1 MGISVNGPSGI
12 DTQSLI
18 DQLVALEQQKVTKV
32 ENSKKA
38 YQLKIDA
45 FSELK
50 SLLND
55 FSTKALALS
64 EKKSFDLFTSTSS
77 DEDAVTITGGTG
89 SVDASYDVRVF
100 QLAAAEKMISTD
112 GRITDQN
119 KSLKDL
125 GVVGEGGGQIKIN
138 GTVIDIGEND
148 TIQDLRSKIN
158 SAKTSEGKSIGVS
171 ASVVKVSDN
180 NFRLVLTSTE
190 TGSKGATYEDVVV
203 DGKSGEVLQKLGII
217 QDAKGDKGNTS
228 QKLTSNGPVSL
239 TNGQRVEIEAVDHNG
254 EKIKKSF
261 TLKGEAVDGYKKQI
275 EDAFNGMV
283 NVEIDDDGK
292 LVIEDKVAGTSQ
304 LSISSFKI
312 SGTDETDVE
321 FDTAF
326 GAEGGGV
333 LSVGKDAYFSVEG
346 ITMKSDTNTASDFMN
361 GVTFNLHSVSSQKDV
376 RVSIERDVTAIKE
389 KFQAL
394 VDSYNALATFSKNST
409 KVKDPNDENS
419 TAGVLS
425 GDSTVKSL
433 VSSLRSFFQGNSVF
447 ENATYKNFTLIGLK
461 TDSKTGQYSIDS
473 EMFEKAIDKN
483 LDEVMNL
490 FTKVGVSENS
500 NITLGRNT
508 ASTQEGVYQLKNEGG
523 KLQISLD
530 GSTWTEAEQNGE
542 IFSFSEGP
550 ATGLSLTISEG
561 DISGIGTDTTTK
573 FTFSKGLGTLLD
585 EAVKKLT
592 DTTDGLIAL
601 RQESWQR
608 SMKNTED
615 RIERM
620 NKRVENYR
628 DRLVKEYSNMEIVMS
643 QMQAQ
648 TQSLVNSLGSYSS

>member
-18 DQLVALEQQKVTKV
+18 DQLVALEQDKVTTV
-32 ENSKKA
+32 ENKKNA

-50 SLLND
+50 SLLNT
-55 FSTKALALS
+55 FSTNALALS
-64 EKKSFDLFTSTSS
+64 EKKSFDLFTSNSS
-77 DEDAVTITGGTG
+77 DEKAVTITGGTG
-89 SVDASYDVRVF
+89 SVDATYDVRVF
-100 QLAAAEKMISTD
+100 QLAAAEKMISKD
-112 GRITDQN
+112 GLITDQAATLS
-119 KSLKDL
+119 SL
-125 GVVGEGGGQIKIN
+125 GIGGGTIEIN
-138 GTVIDIGEND
+138 GTEITIDEND
-148 TIQDLRSKIN
+148 TIQDFRSKIN
-158 SAKTSEGKSIGVS
+158 STKTSDGKSLGVS

-190 TGSKGATYEDVVV
+190 TGSDGVEYKDV
-203 DGKSGEVLQKLGII
+203 DGSVLQNLGII
-217 QDAKGDKGNTS
+217 KDADGDKGNTS
-228 QKLTSNGPVSL
+228 QKLTSQSAVSL
-239 TNGQRVEIEAVDHNG
+239 ANGARVQINAIDHNG
-254 EKIKKSF
+254 EEIAKTIV
-261 TLKGEAVDGYKKQI
+261 LKGSSNDDYKRQI

-283 NVEIDDDGK
+283 SVEIGEDGT
-292 LVIEDKVAGTSQ
+292 LGIEDNVAGTSQ
-304 LSISSFKI
+304 LAVSSLKI
-312 SGTDETDVE
+312 GDTEVA
-321 FDTAF
+321 FDTEF
-326 GAEGGGV
+326 GVEGEGI

-346 ITMKSDTNTASDFMN
+346 ISMVSDTNTASDFMT
-361 GVTFNLHSVSSQKDV
+361 GVTFNLHSVSAQKDV
-376 RVSIERDVTAIKE
+376 RVSLERDVTAIKE

-409 KVKDPNDENS
+409 RVKDPSDEDS

-447 ENATYKNFTLIGLK
+447 EDTTYKNFTLIGLK
-461 TDSKTGQYSIDS
+461 TDSKTGMYSIDS
-473 EMFEKAIDKN
+473 EMFEKAIDTN

-500 NITLGRNT
+500 NIALGRNT
-508 ASTQEGVYQLKNEGG
+508 ASTQEGVYNLRKNDG
-523 KLQISLD
+523 KLEISLD
-530 GSTWTEAEQNGE
+530 GSNWTAADQTGE
-542 IFSFSEGP
+542 IFAFSEGP
-550 ATGLSLTISEG
+550 ATGLSLTIANG
-561 DISGIGTDTTTK
+561 DISGISDDGSTT
-573 FTFSKGLGTLLD
+573 FTLSKGLGTLLD
-585 EAVKKLT
+585 ETIKKLT
-592 DTTDGLIAL
+592 DSTDGLIAL

-648 TQSLVNSLGSYSS
+648 TESLVNTLGKSYSS